1 MSRSAFD
8 ISLLEAVKPQE
19 VKSYLESHGWI
30 QQEQIG
36 NKASIWIQPCED
48 GDEFEVL
55 VPLLKELRDYSAN
68 ISTLIETLEIAE
80 QRSQIEILNDL
91 TNYSADILRVRVNTP
106 KTFNGRIPFIDGL
119 KFSHGVKDLII
130 SNVKAKIKPEA
141 YFETKENSSKVDR
154 YLENLQMGHEKGSYV
169 LDIISPLPSQTTLD
183 FGEEISDSVEPFAR
197 STMKQ
202 LARSLQIV
210 QNLAERVSS
219 NEIDVDHFLE
229 VVSQGVSANLCDA
242 IVEIDKSGECR
253 GVDIKLSWSPIFKI
267 GNDVPTAIFL
277 SRNIIP
283 IIERAAKR
291 LKSIHKDNF
300 ELRGIVINLHRLPDT
315 KTGKVIVKSN
325 IDNKNREVAVQ
336 LQDEDYE
343 IAVQAHIDKRVIVCH
358 GELSREGKTFNLLN
372 PRQVS
377 IASDEN

>member
-8 ISLLEAVKPQE
+8 ISLLDTVKPQE
-19 VKSYLESHGWI
+19 VQGYLESHGWI

-55 VPLLKELRDYSAN
+55 LPHIQELRDYSEN

-106 KTFNGRIPFIDGL
+106 KTVNGRIPFNDGI
-119 KFSHGVKDLII
+119 KFSHAVKKLII
-130 SNVKAKIKPEA
+130 SATQATIKPEA
-141 YFETKENSSKVDR
+141 YFEKKGSSSEVDR
-154 YLENLQMGHEKGSYV
+154 HLETLQMGHEKGSYV
-169 LDIISPLPSQTTLD
+169 LDIISPLPSQTTLN
-183 FGEEISDSVEPFAR
+183 FGGKLSDISEPFSR
-197 STMKQ
+197 KTMKQ

-210 QNLAERVSS
+210 KNLAERVSS
-219 NEIDVDHFLE
+219 KEMDVEHFLE
-229 VVSQGVSANLCDA
+229 VVSEGVSANLCDA
-242 IVEIDKSGECR
+242 IVEIDKSGEHT
-253 GVDIKLSWSPIFKI
+253 GVDIKLSWSPILKI
-267 GNDVPTAIFL
+267 SNDVPTAIFL

-283 IIERAAKR
+283 VIESAAQR

-300 ELRGIVINLHRLPDT
+300 ELRGIVINLHRLPET
-315 KTGKVIVKSN
+315 RTGKVTIKSN
-325 IDNKNREVAVQ
+325 IDDKNRDVAVQ

-343 IAVQAHIDKRVIVCH
+343 IAVQANKEQSIIVCY
-358 GELSREGKTFNLLN
+358 GELSKEGKTFNLLN
-372 PRQVS
+372 PRRVT
-377 IASDEN
+377 IASD

>member
-8 ISLLEAVKPQE
+8 ISLLDTVKPQE
-19 VKSYLESHGWI
+19 VQGYLESHGWI
-30 QQEQIG
+30 QQEKIG

-55 VPLLKELRDYSAN
+55 LPLIKELRDYSAN

-106 KTFNGRIPFIDGL
+106 KTVNGRIPFNDGI
-119 KFSHGVKDLII
+119 KFSHAVKKLII
-130 SNVKAKIKPEA
+130 SATQATIKPEA
-141 YFETKENSSKVDR
+141 YFEKKGSSSEVDR
-154 YLENLQMGHEKGSYV
+154 HLETLQMGHEKGSYV
-169 LDIISPLPSQTTLD
+169 LDIISPLPSQTTLN
-183 FGEEISDSVEPFAR
+183 FGGKLSDISEPFSR
-197 STMKQ
+197 RTMKQ

-210 QNLAERVSS
+210 KNLAERVSS
-219 NEIDVDHFLE
+219 KEIDVEHFLE
-229 VVSQGVSANLCDA
+229 VVSEGVSANLCDA
-242 IVEIDKSGECR
+242 IVEIDKSGEHT
-253 GVDIKLSWSPIFKI
+253 GVDIKLSWSPILKI

-283 IIERAAKR
+283 VIESAAQR
-291 LKSIHKDNF
+291 LKSIHKENF
-300 ELRGIVINLHRLPDT
+300 ELRGIVINLHRLPET
-315 KTGKVIVKSN
+315 RTGKVTIKSN
-325 IDNKNREVAVQ
+325 IDDKNRDVAVQ

-343 IAVQAHIDKRVIVCH
+343 IAVQAHKEQSLIVCY
-358 GELSREGKTFNLLN
+358 GELSKEGKTFNLLN

>member
-8 ISLLEAVKPQE
+8 ISLLDTVKPQE
-19 VKSYLESHGWI
+19 VQGYLESHGWI
-30 QQEQIG
+30 QQEKIG

-55 VPLLKELRDYSAN
+55 LPLIKELRDYSAN

-106 KTFNGRIPFIDGL
+106 KTVNGRIPFNDGI
-119 KFSHGVKDLII
+119 KFSHAVKKLII
-130 SNVKAKIKPEA
+130 SATQATIKPEA
-141 YFETKENSSKVDR
+141 YFEKQGSSSEVDR
-154 YLENLQMGHEKGSYV
+154 HLETLQMGHEKGSYV
-169 LDIISPLPSQTTLD
+169 LDVISPLPSQTTLN
-183 FGEEISDSVEPFAR
+183 FGGKLSDISEPFSR
-197 STMKQ
+197 RTMKQ

-210 QNLAERVSS
+210 KNLAERVSS
-219 NEIDVDHFLE
+219 KEMDVEDFLE
-229 VVSQGVSANLCDA
+229 VVSEGVSANLCDA

-253 GVDIKLSWSPIFKI
+253 GVDIKLSWSPILKI

-283 IIERAAKR
+283 VIESAAQR
-291 LKSIHKDNF
+291 LKSIHKENF
-300 ELRGIVINLHRLPDT
+300 ELRGIVINLHRLPET
-315 KTGKVIVKSN
+315 RTGKVTIKSN
-325 IDNKNREVAVQ
+325 IDDKNRDVAVQ

-343 IAVQAHIDKRVIVCH
+343 IAVQAHKEQSLIVCY
-358 GELSREGKTFNLLN
+358 GELSKEGKTFNLLN
-372 PRQVS
+372 PRRIAIVS
-377 IASDEN
+377 N

>member
-8 ISLLEAVKPQE
+8 ISLLDTVKPQE
-19 VKSYLESHGWI
+19 VQGYLESHGWI

-55 VPLLKELRDYSAN
+55 LPHIQELRDYSEN

-106 KTFNGRIPFIDGL
+106 KTVNGRIPFNDGI
-119 KFSHGVKDLII
+119 KFSHAVKKLII
-130 SNVKAKIKPEA
+130 SATQATIKPEA
-141 YFETKENSSKVDR
+141 YFEKKGSSSEVDR
-154 YLENLQMGHEKGSYV
+154 HLETLQMGHEKGSYV
-169 LDIISPLPSQTTLD
+169 LDIISPLPSQTTLN
-183 FGEEISDSVEPFAR
+183 FGGKLSDISEPFSR
-197 STMKQ
+197 KTMKQ

-210 QNLAERVSS
+210 KNLAERVSS
-219 NEIDVDHFLE
+219 KEMDVEHFLE
-229 VVSQGVSANLCDA
+229 VVSEGVSANLCDA
-242 IVEIDKSGECR
+242 IVEIDKSGEHT
-253 GVDIKLSWSPIFKI
+253 GVDIKLSWSPILKI

-283 IIERAAKR
+283 VIESAAQR
-291 LKSIHKDNF
+291 LKSIHKENF
-300 ELRGIVINLHRLPDT
+300 ELRGIVINLHRLPET
-315 KTGKVIVKSN
+315 RTGKVTIKSN
-325 IDNKNREVAVQ
+325 IDDKNRDVAVQ

-343 IAVQAHIDKRVIVCH
+343 IAVQAHKEQSIIVCY
-358 GELSREGKTFNLLN
+358 GELSKEGKTFNLLN
-372 PRQVS
+372 PRRVT
-377 IASDEN
+377 IASD

>member
-8 ISLLEAVKPQE
+8 ISLLDTVKPQE
-19 VKSYLESHGWI
+19 VQGYLESHGWI

-55 VPLLKELRDYSAN
+55 LPLIKELRDYSAN

-106 KTFNGRIPFIDGL
+106 KTVNGRIPFIDGI

-141 YFETKENSSKVDR
+141 YFEKKENSLKIDR

-183 FGEEISDSVEPFAR
+183 FGEEISDRVEPFAR

-229 VVSQGVSANLCDA
+229 VVSEGVSANLCDA

-267 GNDVPTAIFL
+267 SNDVPTAIFL

-283 IIERAAKR
+283 VIERAAKR
-291 LKSIHKDNF
+291 LKSIHQDNF
-300 ELRGIVINLHRLPDT
+300 ELRGLVINLHRLPDT

-325 IDNKNREVAVQ
+325 IDNKNREIAVK

-343 IAVQAHIDKRVIVCH
+343 IALQAHSKEIMIVCY
-358 GELSREGKTFNLLN
+358 GELSREGGTFNLLN
-372 PRQVS
+372 PRRIA
-377 IASDEN
+377 IASN

>member
-8 ISLLEAVKPQE
+8 ISLLESVKPQE
-19 VKSYLESHGWI
+19 VKGYLEFHGWI
-30 QQEQIG
+30 EQEKIG
-36 NKASIWIQPCED
+36 NKDSIWIQHCED

-55 VPLLKELRDYSAN
+55 LPLLKDLRDYSAN

-80 QRSQIEILNDL
+80 QRPQIQILNDL

-106 KTFNGRIPFIDGL
+106 KTVNGRIPFNDGI
-119 KFSHGVKDLII
+119 KFSHGVKDLIVF
-130 SNVKAKIKPEA
+130 NAKATIKPEA
-141 YFETKENSSKVDR
+141 YFEKKGNSSDIDR

-169 LDIISPLPSQTTLD
+169 LDIISPLPSQPTLD
-183 FGEEISDSVEPFAR
+183 FGEEISDIVEPFAR
-197 STMKQ
+197 KTMKH

-229 VVSQGVSANLCDA
+229 VVSEGVSANLCDA

-253 GVDIKLSWSPIFKI
+253 GVDIKLSWSPILKV
-267 GNDVPTAIFL
+267 GNDFPTAIFL

-283 IIERAAKR
+283 VIERAAKR

-315 KTGKVIVKSN
+315 KTGKVTIKSN
-325 IDNKNREVAVQ
+325 IDDKNRDVAVQ

-343 IAVQAHIDKRVIVCH
+343 IAVQAHKEQSLIVCY
-358 GELSREGKTFNLLN
+358 GELSKEGKTFNLLN
-372 PRQVS
+372 PRRIA
-377 IASDEN
+377 IASN